1 MGLGA
6 TVREDDA
13 STAGEEMKCPVCKTY
28 TEVLE
33 TRKRA
38 DNITRRRYL
47 CANMHRF
54 TTMEVV
60 IPERKIKEK
69 TDD

>member
-1 MGLGA
+1 
-6 TVREDDA
+6 
-13 STAGEEMKCPVCKTY
+13 MKCPVCKTY

>member
-1 MGLGA
+1 
-6 TVREDDA
+6 
-13 STAGEEMKCPVCKTY
+13 MKCPVCKAW

-33 TRKRA
+33 TRKRS
-38 DNITRRRYL
+38 DGVTRRRYL

-54 TTMEVV
+54 TTLEVIV
-60 IPERKIKEK
+60 EDKKRLKEK